1 MALAK
6 FSFSNQRGFSM
17 AETVV
22 AVGIMTSAL
31 LTLAQLFAMAVAAN
45 TASKNT
51 TFATILAEQ
60 KLEQLRALAWGFD
73 REGLPITDT
82 TSDTSVDPETPNGGT
97 GLSPSPGTSLGE
109 NTSGWVDWVNRDGQ
123 IVGNAE
129 TQPQGAVYVR
139 RWSVEPLPT
148 NPNNT
153 IIIQVLVSRIRDR
166 GAADEGRVARLAE
179 EARVMT
185 IKTRKA
191 Q

>member
-1 MALAK
+1 MAK
-6 FSFSNQRGFSM
+6 SSFSNARGFSL

-22 AVGIMTSAL
+22 AVGILTSAL
-31 LTLAQLFAMAVAAN
+31 VALAQLFAMAVSAN
-45 TASKNT
+45 TAAKNT
-51 TFATILAEQ
+51 TFATVLAEQ

-73 REGLPITDT
+73 SQGLPLSDM
-82 TSDTSVDPETPNGGT
+82 TSNTSVDPEEPTGGT
-97 GLSPSPGTSLGE
+97 GLTPSPEEALQEHTV
-109 NTSGWVDWVNRDGQ
+109 GWVDFVDRNGA
-123 IVGNAE
+123 IVGNDQNPPA
-129 TQPQGAVYVR
+129 GAAYFR

-153 IIIQVLVSRIRDR
+153 LIIQVLVGRIRDR
-166 GAADEGRVARLAE
+166 GAANEGRVSRLAE